1 MSFSILKR
9 LLHKTGHQKKFYL
22 LIFCFYNNVITNWKY
37 ESPAHDTFIM
47 YSCIMYT
54 RDFKIK
60 SLLHKSEHQKH
71 SYLRICCF
79 CETLDLEINTQLMT
93 ATKHL
98 DRVTH
103 MYLKDS
109 NKCEAAGAVKGIHT

>member
-1 MSFSILKR
+1 MSFSILFEGVKR

-103 MYLKDS
+103 MYLKD
-109 NKCEAAGAVKGIHT
+109 

>member
-1 MSFSILKR
+1 M
-9 LLHKTGHQKKFYL
+9 
-22 LIFCFYNNVITNWKY
+22 
-37 ESPAHDTFIM
+37 
-47 YSCIMYT
+47 
-54 RDFKIK
+54 
-60 SLLHKSEHQKH
+60 HKSEHQKH